1 MNGVALKTCTA
12 TFHLSTFPNVR
23 YFQATDIQLQHYVVI
38 QIPGEGRRVGP
49 ADGCD
54 AESLKSDLTSAV
66 TMFCHMATL
75 PVCLDVVT
83 LSTGQI
89 SVGRKR
95 RMSSNHCRHSQGFFL
110 MVGFCISAASTSIV
124 YWRGGG
130 LVRDQFSS
138 FPISP
143 ADCDA
148 RLCGCRCRFQMV
160 LCSKCT

>member
-12 TFHLSTFPNVR
+12 TFHLSTFLHIR
-23 YFQATDIQLQHYVVI
+23 YFQTTDIQLQHYVVI

-83 LSTGQI
+83 LSTLGR
-89 SVGRKR
+89 SVSEENGECLATTVGILKA
-95 RMSSNHCRHSQGFFL
+95 SS
-110 MVGFCISAASTSIV
+110 
-124 YWRGGG
+124 
-130 LVRDQFSS
+130 
-138 FPISP
+138 
-143 ADCDA
+143 
-148 RLCGCRCRFQMV
+148 
-160 LCSKCT
+160 